1 VARIWS
7 WQTAPGSGFDA
18 ALIRLG
24 MALAALALVPNAA
37 CAQTAPPRAPAPPAP
52 VDPALQALTPDS
64 ALADPMQ
71 WALDSEAAH
80 APPDP
85 ESLAAIA
92 TLGKD
97 STTPVTDNALAAIPG
112 LTIAWPDS
120 FALPP
125 IPLLTPDADIAAAA
139 SVTRAAGDA
148 LDVALPRGGWRGPL
162 GADAVV
168 KHVAPGI
175 DLVFAKDELI
185 PELDDVAD
193 RFVALSSLHT
203 LGRGEDNLAQLSRRA
218 HDDGDLLVQILRL
231 YGYYDAEVSQNL
243 IGLAPTAS
251 APAPATKG
259 RPAAAA
265 QATARFEV
273 VPGSRYAL
281 GRIDLRPDTASPPA
295 PASAIVGLDTI
306 SQSADRVA
314 LLGALALK
322 PGDPAQTEAIQAGR
336 DRLIDQ
342 LGHGG
347 FAFAKVGDPALAVDH
362 ATHLADLALPVI
374 PGGKYRFGTVHSS
387 LPRYLNAH
395 HLQRMARFRS
405 GTLYDQRLVED
416 FRRVVLS
423 TGIIGSVAV
432 TPHEVAPP
440 TDAAP
445 GVADIDVKLTKG
457 PEHTIA
463 AQIGLSNGEGFEI
476 DGSWEDRNLFPPEGM
491 LRLHGIL
498 GTRQQLAGAT
508 LRRSNFLARD
518 QAINLSVYAQSLD
531 TNAYRARTLSAILT
545 LDKQSTLL
553 FQKKWAWSLGAQ
565 VIATKQQKVGA
576 PAGTPFVP
584 YFIGA
589 LPMKLAYDGS
599 NNLLDPTR
607 GLRIAVTVSPAISI
621 QDGPRS
627 SYVTTQ
633 LDASSYQPITSRV
646 VLAERVRVAAIN
658 GTAIANIAPSQRLY
672 AGGGASVR
680 GYGYQAVGP
689 RDATNTPIGGLSLTE
704 FSLEA
709 RVRTGFA
716 DGALS
721 VVPFIDAGSIGETPT
736 PVTRGAKIG
745 AGLGLRYKTNFGP
758 IRFDIGTPLNRSPGD
773 SRIGVYISLGQA
785 F

>member
-1 VARIWS
+1 
-7 WQTAPGSGFDA
+7 
-18 ALIRLG
+18 
-24 MALAALALVPNAA
+24 MAVVALALAPGAA
-37 CAQTAPPRAPAPPAP
+37 QAQSAPAAPARAPARPAP
-52 VDPALQALTPDS
+52 VDPALQALIPDS
-64 ALADPMQ
+64 ALADPMH
-71 WALDSEAAH
+71 WALDSDAAH

-85 ESLAAIA
+85 ENLAAIA

-97 STTPVTDNALAAIPG
+97 SATPVTDSELAAIPG
-112 LTIAWPDS
+112 LTLAWPDS
-120 FALPP
+120 FALPA
-125 IPLLTPDADIAAAA
+125 IPMLTPDADIAAAA

-168 KHVAPGI
+168 RHVAPGI
-175 DLVFAKDELI
+175 DLVFAKDSLI
-185 PELDDVAD
+185 PELDDVID
-193 RFVALSSLHT
+193 RFVALSSLQT

-218 HDDGDLLVQILRL
+218 HDDGDLLVQILRI

-243 IGLAPTAS
+243 IGLTSAANSPAPTGKGKA
-251 APAPATKG
+251 AP
-259 RPAAAA
+259 AA

-273 VPGSRYAL
+273 VPGSRYRLA
-281 GRIDLRPDTASPPA
+281 RIDLSPAATATTAPGDPA
-295 PASAIVGLDTI
+295 NGVTGLDSI
-306 SQSADRVA
+306 SQSADRSA
-314 LLGALALK
+314 LLSALALK
-322 PGDPAQTEAIQAGR
+322 PGDPAQVEKIQAAR
-336 DRLIDQ
+336 DRLVDM
-342 LGHGG
+342 LGHIG

-362 ATHLADLALPVI
+362 ATQTADLAVPVT

-387 LPRYLNAH
+387 LPRFLNAH

-405 GTLYDQRLVED
+405 GKLYDQRLVED
-416 FRRVVLS
+416 FRREVLS

-432 TPHEVAPP
+432 TPHEVTPP

-457 PEHTIA
+457 PEHTLG
-463 AQIGLSNGEGFEI
+463 AQLGLSNGEGFEI

-531 TNAYRARTLSAILT
+531 TDAYRARTLSAILT

-553 FQKKWAWSLGAQ
+553 FQKKWAWSLGLQ
-565 VIATKQQKVGA
+565 VIATKQQTVGA

-599 NNLLDPTR
+599 NSLLDPTR
-607 GLRIAVTVSPAISI
+607 GVRIAVTVSPAISI

-633 LDASSYQPITSRV
+633 LDASSYQPVTANV

-658 GTAIANIAPSQRLY
+658 GTDIANIAPSQRLY

-709 RVRTGFA
+709 RVRTGMA

-721 VVPFIDAGSIGETPT
+721 VVPFLDAGSIGETPT
-736 PVTRGAKIG
+736 PTTRGAKFG
-745 AGLGLRYKTNFGP
+745 AGLGIRYKTNFGP